1 MTRRSHSPSDT
12 PLLAWGDALRARRAR
27 RRRLARRAGALAIGT
42 ALMAVTI
49 VAPPAPRL
57 VWNASA
63 SAPVGLYAV
72 TPGATIAPGDMLIAR
87 LSQGYRRLAA
97 TRHYLPANVPLV
109 KRAVGVAGD
118 EICALGEQI
127 FLNGTSVAV
136 RQRADASGRTMPR
149 WTGCIRLRGGQLFLL
164 MADSPESF
172 DGRYFGV
179 TEASDVV
186 GKARLLWSR

>member
-1 MTRRSHSPSDT
+1 MTSRRQNPSDA

-27 RRRLARRAGALAIGT
+27 RHRLVRRAAVLAVGA
-42 ALMAVTI
+42 ALMAATI

-72 TPGATIAPGDMLIAR
+72 RPGAMIARGDMVIAR
-87 LSQGYRRLAA
+87 LPPGYRRLAA
-97 TRHYLPANVPLV
+97 ARHYLPANVPLV

-127 FLNGTSVAV
+127 FLNGTPVAA
-136 RQRADASGRTMPR
+136 RQRTDARARAMPR

-179 TEASDVV
+179 TEAGDLV
-186 GKARLLWSR
+186 GKARLLWPR